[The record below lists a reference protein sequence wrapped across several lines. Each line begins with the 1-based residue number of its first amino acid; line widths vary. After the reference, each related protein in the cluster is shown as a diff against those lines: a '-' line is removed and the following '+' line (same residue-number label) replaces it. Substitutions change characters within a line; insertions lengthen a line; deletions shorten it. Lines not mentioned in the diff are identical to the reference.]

1 MKESSRAFFVDLGST
16 RMPLD
21 KHQLMRAS
29 NVQMKNH
36 LRPGLVMLVNVVGVS
51 LAWKMWATKKQV
63 QIATFVLQVDSK
75 MKIFLG
81 HANFVLRT
89 HSIKMMGKQDLRMT
103 MKQTAPRAMSLNLEV
118 SRFQVHSSVL
128 NVHQGKERSVPPME

>member
-1 MKESSRAFFVDLGST
+1 
-16 RMPLD
+16 
-21 KHQLMRAS
+21 
-29 NVQMKNH
+29 
-36 LRPGLVMLVNVVGVS
+36 MLLNVVGVS
-51 LAWKMWATKKQV
+51 LAWKMLATTKQV

-75 MKIFLG
+75 MKTFLG

-103 MKQTAPRAMSLNLEV
+103 TKQTVPRAMSSNLEV
-118 SRFQVHSSVL
+118 FLLRVHSSVL